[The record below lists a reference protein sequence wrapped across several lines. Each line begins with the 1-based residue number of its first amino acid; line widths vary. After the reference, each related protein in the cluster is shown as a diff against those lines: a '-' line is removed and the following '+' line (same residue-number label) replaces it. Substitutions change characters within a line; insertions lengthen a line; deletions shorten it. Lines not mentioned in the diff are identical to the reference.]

1 MILKLENITLDNE
14 GYDNDSFIEMTIGD
28 SEPVEVSIDEIY
40 SAVSAYIELR
50 KMNAK
55 KDKLLDNN

>member
-1 MILKLENITLDNE
+1 
-14 GYDNDSFIEMTIGD
+14 MTIGD

-55 KDKLLDNN
+55 RDKLLDNN